1 MAYYAVQALF
11 PGLFVVVFIS
21 LLLSSERS
29 ITSMIDWSVD
39 QGLDPDLARS
49 LRDSIGSA
57 AERAGGAV
65 SVAAVI
71 AAITAISGAA
81 GWFAA
86 VGRAIEPDPAR
97 RRQRNIVTG
106 KLWASAWTL
115 MLIVLLVGALAVLAA
130 GGDVADQLFDWLGME
145 GAPLAW
151 SLLRPPLLL
160 AGIIG
165 AFLIVFRVAPDR
177 ISPPPVR
184 HLLPG
189 ALVSG
194 LGWILA
200 SLGFF
205 FYVGNL
211 ANIGATYGAFATPIV
226 LLLWLWLS
234 GVVVLYGAAV
244 NDQLAER
251 RGEHVH
257 PVQLPGAD
265 DPEIAGH
272 PAGRLPAPEDDERGA

>member
-1 MAYYAVQALF
+1 MS
-11 PGLFVVVFIS
+11 PIS
-21 LLLSSERS
+21 SS
-29 ITSMIDWSVD
+29 T
-39 QGLDPDLARS
+39 
-49 LRDSIGSA
+49 GSA
-57 AERAGGAV
+57 WRV
-65 SVAAVI
+65 RRWLVAA
-71 AAITAISGAA
+71 
-81 GWFAA
+81 
-86 VGRAIEPDPAR
+86 
-97 RRQRNIVTG
+97 
-106 KLWASAWTL
+106 ASA
-115 MLIVLLVGALAVLAA
+115 APA
-130 GGDVADQLFDWLGME
+130 GRHHRGL
-145 GAPLAW
+145 
-151 SLLRPPLLL
+151 
-160 AGIIG
+160 
-165 AFLIVFRVAPDR
+165 PDR
-177 ISPPPVR
+177 LPRRPRPDQPTPGPPPP
-184 HLLPG
+184 PG